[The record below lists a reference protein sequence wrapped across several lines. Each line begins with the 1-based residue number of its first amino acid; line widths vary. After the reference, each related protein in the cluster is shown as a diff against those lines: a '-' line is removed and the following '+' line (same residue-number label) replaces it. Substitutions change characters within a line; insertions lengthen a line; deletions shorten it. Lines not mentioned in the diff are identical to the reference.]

1 LTIRLRIILNSSFRV
16 QSPVAYPVIESQL
29 NSFFPEILFPL
40 LCFNNDDAELWAN
53 DPHEYIKIAFDVSF
67 DTYNPKV
74 AAANVLV
81 TLTKSRPKSSP
92 IILKILNQILLKL
105 ELNFVINKV
114 TQKIK
119 MHTSKREH
127 CTVLD

>member
-1 LTIRLRIILNSSFRV
+1 
-16 QSPVAYPVIESQL
+16 L
-29 NSFFPEILFPL
+29 NSFFPEIIFPL
-40 LCFNNDDAELWAN
+40 LCFNQDDAELWST

-92 IILKILNQILLKL
+92 IILKILNQILAKL
-105 ELNFVINKV
+105 AFHFVLISV
-114 TQKIK
+114 IQKIK
-119 MHTSKREH
+119 MHTSKKEL
-127 CTVLD
+127 CTALV